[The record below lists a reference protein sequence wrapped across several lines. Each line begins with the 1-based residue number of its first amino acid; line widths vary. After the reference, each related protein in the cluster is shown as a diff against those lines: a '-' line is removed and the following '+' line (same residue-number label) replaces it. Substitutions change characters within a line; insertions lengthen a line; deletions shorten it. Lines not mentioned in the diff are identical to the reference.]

1 MTLTDEPDIIALL
14 DTKLRACASY
24 PGGSDTWFPEA
35 PENTTGTWFVLVDA
49 DDQMDAYAQGCAPIG
64 SGQLAVMIFSTTLSV
79 GDLKQLALDLMAEAL
94 TAPGGIKLRS
104 GGAPIANKAGKAK
117 RVSGHTVNNVQITFQ
132 YGLSA

>member
-1 MTLTDEPDIIALL
+1 MTLTDEPSNVTKL

-24 PGGSDTWFPEA
+24 PAGADTWYPDA

-49 DDQMDAYAQGCAPIG
+49 DDQVDAYAEGCAPVG
-64 SGQLAVMIFSTTLSV
+64 SGQLAVIIFSTTLSV
-79 GDLKQLALDLMAEAL
+79 GELKQLALDLMAEAL

-117 RVSGHTVNNVQITFQ
+117 RVSGHAVNNVQITFQ